1 MRQFSQTGLRTQAE
15 SPDETYKR
23 PLRDKHQKKAKQRG
37 VKDVNSTIFDLNVR
51 VLVVED
57 TSIISFPE
65 AFAIPPQKCLESRV
79 TSHYP

>member
-1 MRQFSQTGLRTQAE
+1 MSIVQFLTCM
-15 SPDETYKR
+15 
-23 PLRDKHQKKAKQRG
+23 
-37 VKDVNSTIFDLNVR
+37 VR